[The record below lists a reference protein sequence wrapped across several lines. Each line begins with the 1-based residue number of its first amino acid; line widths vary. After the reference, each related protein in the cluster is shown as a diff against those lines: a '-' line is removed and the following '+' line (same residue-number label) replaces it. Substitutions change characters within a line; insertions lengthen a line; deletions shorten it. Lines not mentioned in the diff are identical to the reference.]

1 MCNSGIYEGS
11 FYVSALTEK
20 IDFSEVK
27 QTLNNLKNLPQETIN
42 NSSFPVL
49 SRYFENF
56 GGRLRA
62 KYSLAVLK
70 G

>member
-27 QTLNNLKNLPQETIN
+27 QTFK
-42 NSSFPVL
+42 
-49 SRYFENF
+49 
-56 GGRLRA
+56 
-62 KYSLAVLK
+62 
-70 G
+70 